1 MSFLLDTN
9 VISEYRKGTACDPNV
24 AAWFGKVTDSQL
36 FLSVLVMGELRKGAE
51 AKARRDPAQA
61 EALRKWITLLERG
74 YGDRILPFGRE
85 EADIWGRMNA
95 LRPRSTVDS
104 MLAATAKVHGMTLV
118 TRNVADVEGLGVE
131 VLNPFKR
138 P

>member
-9 VISEYRKGTACDPNV
+9 VISEYRKGAACDPNV
-24 AAWFGKVTDSQL
+24 AVWFGKVADAQL

-51 AKARRDPAQA
+51 AKARHDPAQA
-61 EALRKWITLLERG
+61 NVLREWIAKLEAR
-74 YGDRILPFGRE
+74 YGDRILPFGRA

-95 LRPRSTVDS
+95 LRPRSAVDS
-104 MLAATAKVHGMTLV
+104 MLAATAKVHGMALV

>member
-9 VISEYRKGTACDPNV
+9 VISEYRKGADCDPGV
-24 AAWFGKVTDSQL
+24 AEWFAKVPDGKL
-36 FLSVLVMGELRKGAE
+36 YLSVLVMGELRKGAE
-51 AKARRDPAQA
+51 AKARRDPVQA
-61 EALRKWITLLERG
+61 EALRRWIALVERG

-118 TRNVADVEGLGVE
+118 TRNVADVDGLGVD